1 MLGARTTLPPG
12 PFYSTPFVAGREL
25 RRDPLGMTL
34 RVWREYGDTT
44 CIRMGPLR
52 FYMAFHPDDVK
63 HVLQENNQNYVKGA
77 LIARAR
83 VLVGNGLFSSEGP
96 FWRRQRRLM
105 QPAFHRQRIAGF
117 VDTLVACTT
126 RALDRWEPHAEAGT
140 VFDVADEM
148 NRLTLTIVGQTLFSR
163 DLSNEAGPAGAA
175 LARVL
180 ALTAER
186 VMSYLVWPL
195 WVPTHSNRE
204 LLRNRRVLDEV
215 VLGVIEGRRRGETR
229 GEDLLAMLIE
239 ARDEETGAGMTN
251 QQLRDEAITFF
262 LAGHE
267 TTAVAT
273 SWAWYLLDR
282 HPEVAERL
290 RADVERVLGDR
301 PPTLDDM
308 PALGYARMVIQE
320 AMRLYPPLWGLARE
334 TLGPDR
340 VGGYD
345 VPAGRIVSLSPYVT
359 HRHPDFWDD
368 PERFDPERF
377 TPERIAARHK
387 FAYLPFGGG
396 PRLCIGNEFALTEAQ
411 IILAMTVQRYR
422 LRYAGAG
429 PIALD
434 PSLTLRPRGGV
445 PMRAER
451 VGRGATRPR
460 RLAG

>member
-1 MLGARTTLPPG
+1 MFGARTPLPPG
-12 PFYSTPFVAGREL
+12 PWYATPFAAGREL
-25 RRDPLGMTL
+25 RRDPLAMTV
-34 RVWREYGDTT
+34 RVWREYGDVV

-52 FYMAFHPDDVK
+52 FYMAFHPDAVK
-63 HVLQENNQNYVKGA
+63 HVLQEHNQNYVKGA

-83 VLVGNGLFSSEGP
+83 VLIGNGLFSSEGT

-117 VDTLVACTT
+117 VDTMVACTA
-126 RALDRWEPHAEAGT
+126 RALDRWEPHAGAGT

-148 NRLTLTIVGQTLFSR
+148 NRLTVTIVGQTLFGR

-180 ALTAER
+180 ELTAER
-186 VMSYLVWPL
+186 VMNYLVWPM
-195 WVPTHSNRE
+195 WVPTA
-204 LLRNRRVLDEV
+204 RNRALRQSRAVLDRL
-215 VLGVIEGRRRGETR
+215 VLQVIEERRRGQTA
-229 GEDLLAMLIE
+229 GEDLLGMLME
-239 ARDEETGAGMTN
+239 ARDEDTGAGMTN
-251 QQLRDEAITFF
+251 QQLRDEVITFF

-290 RADVERVLGDR
+290 RAEVAQVLGDR
-301 PPTLDDM
+301 PPTLDDL
-308 PALGYARMVIQE
+308 PALGYARLVVQE
-320 AMRLYPPLWGLARE
+320 AMRLYPPLWGLSRE

-340 VGGYD
+340 IGGWE
-345 VPAGRIVSLSPYVT
+345 VPAHRIVSLSPYVT

-377 TPERIAARHK
+377 TPERVAARHR

-411 IILAMTVQRYR
+411 IILAMTVQRFR
-422 LRYAGAG
+422 LRRASDE
-429 PIALD
+429 PIV
-434 PSLTLRPRGGV
+434 PEPHLTLRPRGGV
-445 PMRAER
+445 PVRAER
-451 VGRGATRPR
+451 VGRAAPGA
-460 RLAG
+460 RLTG